1 MENISHNIKNKKP
14 NYGKQNRQKGHSTE
28 RLYAKEFREL
38 GYDKC
43 VTSRQGS
50 RLHDDAGI
58 DLIFVPFNIQIK
70 AGKQRGLNPITELKS
85 MEQKIKERFPETN
98 PELSQPNMV
107 ILKKEVGRGIKRSKY
122 DEVVI
127 MAFEDFKDFIRK
139 K

>member
-1 MENISHNIKNKKP
+1 MVDKKV
-14 NYGKQNRQKGHSTE
+14 NYGKRNRTIGHNAE

-38 GYDKC
+38 GYSHC

-58 DLIFVPFNIQIK
+58 DLIFIPFNVQIK

-107 ILKKEVGRGIKRSKY
+107 ILKKEVGRGTKRSKY

-127 MAFEDFKDFIRK
+127 MAFEDFKEFIK